1 MLPPFIID
9 QIRRREEQERRHEAP
24 SVELPL
30 PSPTWDGG
38 RREQRPRDDEPQ
50 RGIVVID
57 LG

>member
-24 SVELPL
+24 AIQLPL
-30 PSPTWDGG
+30 PSPSPG
-38 RREQRPRDDEPQ
+38 RREQRPPQSDEPQ